1 MDDSDRQPVY
11 AQSTPEKSSLK
22 DISLKAAGYSYLVGD
37 AAFIASG
44 IAEKNPAQIGTGI
57 FWGLGG
63 AAAARYGNPNAEKQL
78 ELLCMRLS
86 DHLKQHGVSIPQ
98 SQKTEELTKH
108 HGILDHIES
117 FLYSYPSQML
127 NAVYAIGASQLIHG
141 NMGKLKG
148 HGLTPKLDF
157 ATGALVAA
165 GSLAG
170 LLIPEKKPDPNHPP
184 QTMIDKATAWI
195 QEKPLRVSAG
205 FFWGGNAVLLAG
217 AANKM
222 HEAKK
227 HNSGNKGYLWRFLIA
242 ACYIFANS
250 MLSLSSKDNANN
262 STSEKSGHITDAIT
276 EKATFVIA
284 AQPPHVQEELIK
296 DIAAHL
302 ATDTMVKM
310 PANQIE
316 ALLHAKLKAMA
327 PTTPQPNATSEKT
340 WEGKVAQTGL
350 ATAPSL

>member
-1 MDDSDRQPVY
+1 MDKSDQQPADV
-11 AQSTPEKSSLK
+11 QSAPEKSSLK

-44 IAEKNPAQIGTGI
+44 IVEKKPARIGTGI

-78 ELLCMRLS
+78 ELLCMRLG
-86 DHLKQHGVSIPQ
+86 DHLKQNGISIPH
-98 SQKTEELTKH
+98 SQKTEELTKD

-127 NAVYAIGASQLIHG
+127 NAVYALGAVQLVQGNIGKI
-141 NMGKLKG
+141 KG

-184 QTMIDKATAWI
+184 QTIVDKATAWI

-205 FFWGGNAVLLAG
+205 FFWGGNVALLAG
-217 AANKM
+217 AANEVR
-222 HEAKK
+222 EAKLN
-227 HNSGNKGYLWRFLIA
+227 NSGNKGYLWRFLIA

-262 STSEKSGHITDAIT
+262 GSSEKSAHMADAIA
-276 EKATFVIA
+276 EKAALVIA
-284 AQPPHVQEELIK
+284 AQPTNVQEELIEDISSHLSK
-296 DIAAHL
+296 DK
-302 ATDTMVKM
+302 MVKIS
-310 PANQIE
+310 AKQIE
-316 ALLHAKLKAMA
+316 ELLQAKLKAMA
-327 PTTPQPNATSEKT
+327 PATPLPTAASEKT

-350 ATAPSL
+350 TAAPSL

>member
-1 MDDSDRQPVY
+1 MDDSDQQPAY

-22 DISLKAAGYSYLVGD
+22 DISLKAAGYSYLLGD

-44 IAEKNPAQIGTGI
+44 IVEKKPAGIGTGI

-108 HGILDHIES
+108 HGMLDHIES

-127 NAVYAIGASQLIHG
+127 NAVYAIGAAQLIHG
-141 NMGKLKG
+141 NMGKLRG
-148 HGLTPKLDF
+148 HGLLPKLDF

-170 LLIPEKKPDPNHPP
+170 LLIPEKKPDRNHPP

-205 FFWGGNAVLLAG
+205 FFWGGNAALLAG
-217 AANKM
+217 AVHVMK
-222 HEAKK
+222 EAKSN
-227 HNSGNKGYLWRFLIA
+227 NSGNKGYLWRFLIA

-250 MLSLSSKDNANN
+250 MLSLSSKHGDDGNDKK
-262 STSEKSGHITDAIT
+262 STAIADAIA
-276 EKATFVIA
+276 EKAAFVIA
-284 AQPPHVQEELIK
+284 AQPLNVQEELIK
-296 DIAAHL
+296 DISAHL
-302 ATDTMVKM
+302 ATDKMVKM

-316 ALLHAKLKAMA
+316 ELLHAKLKAMA
-327 PTTPQPNATSEKT
+327 PATPQLNATGEKT
-340 WEGKVAQTGL
+340 WEGKVAQPEL
-350 ATAPSL
+350 IATPSL